1 MTAIRRAAA
10 AVLVL
15 AAAGPAAAQNRGQD
29 PAKFVQTHYNSY
41 NEWELFCG
49 HFGDPKA
56 ERCELRRTEII
67 SPRPRFRAMV
77 IFLRFDADGP
87 RLTVDAERT
96 TTWVGGGIKI
106 DGQWFKDF
114 ALCGFGRCVVE
125 GSDAK
130 NFVARL
136 AGAGKVTLTFRDIDE
151 LKEADW
157 DLADLKKGLAELSDI
172 RKKRNLP

>member
-1 MTAIRRAAA
+1 MPAIR
-10 AVLVL
+10 L
-15 AAAGPAAAQNRGQD
+15 AAALAALLAAIAPAGAQNRGQD
-29 PAKFVQTHYNSY
+29 AAKFVQTHYNSY

-67 SPRPRFRAMV
+67 SPRPKFRAMV
-77 IFLRFDADGP
+77 IYLRFEADGP
-87 RLTVDAERT
+87 RLTVDAERS

-114 ALCGFGRCVVE
+114 ALCGFGRCVLDGNE
-125 GSDAK
+125 AR
-130 NFVARL
+130 NFIARL
-136 AGAGKVTLTFRDIDE
+136 ADAKKVTLTFRDIDE

-157 DLADLKKGLAELSDI
+157 DLADLKKGLAELNEI
-172 RKKRNLP
+172 RRQRNLP